1 MIKRSHSDRPQ
12 RPGPEGCVLRGHSAR
27 TRSTSARS
35 QPQPPPAPPRPAHHA
50 RSRTWDAAL
59 YTHLSAPGAR
69 THLSAQFARNT
80 ARTAQGAHT
89 FSRHR
94 ATHSLVLAASRASR
108 SHARRTSCHPEL
120 AQFQSTTTPTRT
132 RRAISLHHSPCRRR
146 SAAAAPWFRIVCTVA
161 DQPMRSLYRRT
172 AADQLSPHAQ
182 LMCRHSA
189 LHLNRER
196 QRVSRAALIRK
207 CVRTPAHG
215 IDVPEQP
222 ITLPNSP
229 CTCTLGEARP

>member
-35 QPQPPPAPPRPAHHA
+35 QPQPPPAPPAHSPSRQNRRANHA
-50 RSRTWDAAL
+50 RSRMWDAAL

-94 ATHSLVLAASRASR
+94 ATHSLVLAASLASR
-108 SHARRTSCHPEL
+108 SHARRTSCHPE
-120 AQFQSTTTPTRT
+120 R
-132 RRAISLHHSPCRRR
+132 
-146 SAAAAPWFRIVCTVA
+146 AAPVN
-161 DQPMRSLYRRT
+161 DHPN
-172 AADQLSPHAQ
+172 PHAA
-182 LMCRHSA
+182 RHIITPLPVSSSISGGGTVVPYR
-189 LHLNRER
+189 LHRR
-196 QRVSRAALIRK
+196 
-207 CVRTPAHG
+207 
-215 IDVPEQP
+215 
-222 ITLPNSP
+222 
-229 CTCTLGEARP
+229 